1 MERLRVRRNANRV
14 IQNRNTRRKNIK
26 RLKRQALIDRK
37 ITSLISN
44 CPASIL
50 DTDILQ
56 EEHISIIKDLWL
68 NSTRY
73 DYYPVPKK
81 IHNAIRSYTHKH
93 KVQHGESLLAAV
105 INLNNSWSPLLHAA
119 PPVYQGEF
127 SLQMI
132 EDCLRELESRTAIAV
147 PASNQAT
154 DLTTALRNS
163 NVRLVDAV
171 HESNPFFLK

>member
-105 INLNNSWSPLLHAA
+105 INLNNSWSPLL
-119 PPVYQGEF
+119 
-127 SLQMI
+127 QMI